1 MVYRYLTIIWQVNKI
16 KIMITKHQ
24 WVGFGLAIL
33 TPLIYIFTIHPA
45 TKAYSFPLVIVALII
60 TLSSYLFRRQNTTL
74 LMYATT
80 IFILLLVGTTGWYFS
95 PFFNWIYLL
104 AIALAF
110 LFDPNVSSLFV
121 IVLLALFLP
130 NVGSIDTIL
139 DMLVLLSLVA
149 IIPLTYFLR
158 NEYLRLREN
167 EKKILVLEQEKNKYK
182 DVLEQ
187 VLANKV
193 TKFAVELREP
203 INDIKQ
209 IAYFNQQ
216 AKNVKEVAK
225 NQSKIIKLSEEALNQ
240 LKGFEEKTTGKKLVK
255 TPKEKS

>member
-1 MVYRYLTIIWQVNKI
+1 
-16 KIMITKHQ
+16 MITKHQ

-33 TPLIYIFTIHPA
+33 TPVIYIFTIHSS
-45 TKAYSFPLVIVALII
+45 TRQYSFPLVVFFLI
-60 TLSSYLFRRQNTTL
+60 LSISAYLFRRHNVTL
-74 LMYATT
+74 LTYTVT
-80 IFILLLVGTTGWYFS
+80 IFVLLLVGTTGWYFS

-110 LFDPNVSSLFV
+110 LFDPNVSSLFI

-139 DMLVLLSLVA
+139 DMLLLLSLVA

-167 EKKILVLEQEKNKYK
+167 EKKILVLEQEKAHFK
-182 DVLEQ
+182 DALEE

-193 TKFAVELREP
+193 TKFAVDMREP
-203 INDIKQ
+203 VNDIKQ
-209 IAYFNQQ
+209 LAYFDKT
-216 AKNVKEVAK
+216 AKTAK
-225 NQSKIIKLSEEALNQ
+225 DFEASRKKIIDLSEKALEL
-240 LKGFEEKTTGKKLVK
+240 LKSFEEKTTGKKLVK
-255 TPKEKS
+255 TPKR